1 MGVVIGG
8 LLLVGSLAVSACEPQ
23 ERSAGPSDPD
33 TTLVLST
40 DPELRS
46 SAAALLPDLAERAG
60 LELLRP
66 VRVEWRTRS
75 ELEAYLRAKVDEELP
90 EEEADN
96 IVRSYALLGLV
107 PPDLALRD
115 VLMGLYLEQV
125 VGFYDPDSTALWVMD
140 DQAESDV
147 QTVLLHELVHAV
159 QDQAI
164 PLDSLTSKRW
174 GSDRRTAAQAAIEGH
189 ATLVMLEALSA
200 RVSGQDVDLSEL
212 PGVADLLGPS
222 LAAATAQ
229 FPALA
234 SAPRIL
240 RESLLFPYLAG
251 AGFVLELWTATP
263 GRPAPL
269 GDHLPVSTE
278 QVLHPDRA
286 QPARRD
292 DPVSVDLDSSESIRY
307 EEQLG
312 ELGLRVFTAEHLADA
327 DGAFAAG
334 WDGDAFALQATPA
347 GDALTW
353 VIVWDDVPSRDRFVR
368 AVAGSDWAA
377 TTGAVVRAE
386 IVSGRAASRLLIGT
400 ARDLT
405 VTLSPDAGR

>member
-1 MGVVIGG
+1 MGFMIGG
-8 LLLVGSLAVSACEPQ
+8 LLLVGSLAFTGCDAPAAAVVSAHQ
-23 ERSAGPSDPD
+23 D

-40 DPELRS
+40 DPDLRNR
-46 SAAALLPDLAERAG
+46 AAALLPDLAERAG
-60 LELLRP
+60 LELVRP
-66 VRVEWRTRS
+66 VRVEWRARAD
-75 ELEAYLRAKVDEELP
+75 LETYLREKVEEELP
-90 EEEADN
+90 SEEADN

-140 DQAESDV
+140 DQGESDV

-159 QDQAI
+159 QDQAT
-164 PLDSLTSKRW
+164 PLDSLMSKRW
-174 GSDRRTAAQAAIEGH
+174 RSDRRTAAQAAIEGH
-189 ATLVMLEALSA
+189 ATLIMLEALSA
-200 RVSGQDVDLSEL
+200 QVSGRDVDLSAL
-212 PGVADLLGPS
+212 PGVADMLGPT

-240 RESLLFPYLAG
+240 RDGLLFPYLAG

-263 GRPAPL
+263 GRPAPI

-286 QPARRD
+286 FGADRD
-292 DPVSVDLDSSESIRY
+292 APVELKLESAVPLRY

-312 ELGLRVFTAEHLADA
+312 ELGLRIFVQDQLGEPSGDSAL
-327 DGAFAAG
+327 G
-334 WDGDAFALQATPA
+334 WDGDTFALYETPS

-353 VIVWDDVPSRDRFVR
+353 VIVWDDVPARDRFVR
-368 AVAGSDWAA
+368 AVAGSEWAGRS
-377 TTGAVVRAE
+377 GAVVVAE
-386 IVSGRAASRLLIGT
+386 TVSGRAASRVSVGPVPDV
-400 ARDLT
+400 A
-405 VTLSPDAGR
+405 VTLSVGPSR